1 MTVAEEKLTPS
12 EYEYL
17 NDITARLYA
26 DIINQDNGENAMK
39 TFLESLKKVI
49 PFEKGE
55 IYFCDY
61 QKDSITYEDFIFCG
75 WTKEELETYHNEEV
89 YKIDEVLPIVSNTN
103 PVIFRSSD
111 VFIKSEREKTPYYKD
126 VVDPIGMNYSVEGNI
141 YFEDGKLSAIS
152 IHRSEKNPDFT
163 AKALEAIRFVRPH
176 LINVSK
182 MYKSMKEKGR
192 IFDYGQLPSG
202 GLSIN
207 DVNYCAFDKDC
218 NPIVMNIDALL
229 ELSKIGREELIKR
242 IQNAV
247 IASVPNVKMKRQC
260 SRELHVGDRIFLM
273 DIKQNDD
280 FYSVL
285 IYNFES
291 TIDKLL
297 DEVKLKYSLS
307 PREYEVLCCII
318 DGFDT
323 SEIAEKLC
331 ISSTTA
337 KKHLIN
343 LYKKMGIKGKRQV
356 LSVLFN
362 NPHSRNWET
371 E

>member
-1 MTVAEEKLTPS
+1 MVNADEKLTAA

-17 NDITARLYA
+17 NDIIAELYA
-26 DIINQDNGENAMK
+26 DIIRHDNGESALK
-39 TFLESLKKVI
+39 TFLHSLKEII

-61 QKDSITYEDFIFCG
+61 QKDNISYEDFIFCG

-111 VFIKSEREKTPYYKD
+111 VFIQSEREKTKYYQD
-126 VVDPIGMNYSVEGNI
+126 VVEPIGMNYSIEGNI

-182 MYKSMKEKGR
+182 MYKSLRESGGV
-192 IFDYGQLPSG
+192 FSYEQVPSG
-202 GLSIN
+202 YSVN
-207 DVNYCAFDKDC
+207 DVNYCAFDEDC
-218 NPIVMNIDALL
+218 NPLVLSIDALL
-229 ELSKIGREELIKR
+229 TATETSREELTKKIR
-242 IQNAV
+242 NAV
-247 IASVPNVKMKRQC
+247 IASIPKVKMKRQC
-260 SRELHVGDRIFLM
+260 SKEFIIEKKQYVM
-273 DIKQNDD
+273 DIKKEDNI
-280 FYSVL
+280 FSVL
-285 IYNFES
+285 IYDFDS
-291 TIDKLL
+291 TINKLL
-297 DEVKLKYSLS
+297 TEVKNKYKLS
-307 PREYEVLCCII
+307 PREYEVLCRII

-323 SEIAEKLC
+323 TEIAEALC
-331 ISSTTA
+331 ISNTTV

-343 LYKKMGIKGKRQV
+343 LYKKMGIKGKHQV
-356 LSVLFN
+356 LSVLFH
-362 NPHSRNWET
+362 NPSQTKEKHLE
-371 E
+371 